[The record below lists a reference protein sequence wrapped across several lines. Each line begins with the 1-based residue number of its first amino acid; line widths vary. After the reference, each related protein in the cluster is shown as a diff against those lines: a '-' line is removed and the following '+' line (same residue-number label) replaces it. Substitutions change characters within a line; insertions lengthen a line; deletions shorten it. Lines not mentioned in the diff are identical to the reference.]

1 MSAIIAKF
9 SHNATMKDDSESPKD
24 VHFRD
29 VAPAIE
35 FACWVVVLLAPL
47 LRLVNGPAV
56 TSDQFV
62 IQIAVFS
69 LALVGA
75 VGLRLYQFFRS

>member
-1 MSAIIAKF
+1 M
-9 SHNATMKDDSESPKD
+9 MKDDSESPQD

-62 IQIAVFS
+62 IQVS
-69 LALVGA
+69 LFAMALIGG
-75 VGLRLYQFFRS
+75 VGLRLYQFFSR